1 MQEKDDKGEQKH
13 PTEMTTEEAIDYVF
27 APEIAEALRRE
38 AGTLCGQIDE
48 REEPEAGDK
57 QV

>member
-13 PTEMTTEEAIDYVF
+13 PTEMTTEEAIDYLFV
-27 APEIAEALRRE
+27 PEIAEALRRE
-38 AGTLCGQIDE
+38 VGKCEPPD
-48 REEPEAGDK
+48 EPELDEQ